1 MTDPQTSSPERG
13 PRPRRLLAARLLV
26 ALTAGFSATL
36 ACVAAATEPAGP
48 ASADVHPLTPASPD
62 GQGTSSPGQG
72 TTLADGDSGA
82 PGDASAPDGGCPHG
96 ALEDPH
102 RGFVRCLAPGEKS
115 PFASPDPDAGT
126 PPDAGDGGSPSP
138 APTGSGT
145 AAPTGTVAPSSP
157 PDAGSD
163 AAAPDAGPPP
173 PPAAPGPPP
182 VVEMKTPKFEN
193 GDVPKAEKNLTGK
206 KVLEAIAKCVADN
219 GGLTAKTATLKVEFL
234 VRARGKAEGV
244 EVKPTGVSEEAARC
258 VRAFL
263 KNRSMGTP
271 TADPT
276 GVTAVYNLKPGTK

>member
-1 MTDPQTSSPERG
+1 MPLAPTTTGHRKTTLG
-13 PRPRRLLAARLLV
+13 PLFAARLLV
-26 ALTAGFSATL
+26 AVVAGFSATL

-48 ASADVHPLTPASPD
+48 ASADVHPLTSANP
-62 GQGTSSPGQG
+62 GEQGTSSATPGQ
-72 TTLADGDSGA
+72 TPLSDGDSGA
-82 PGDASAPDGGCPHG
+82 PDARPDGGCPYG

-102 RGFVRCLAPGEKS
+102 RGFVRCLSQGEKS
-115 PFASPDPDAGT
+115 PFDPGS
-126 PPDAGDGGSPSP
+126 PDAGDGGSP
-138 APTGSGT
+138 APT
-145 AAPTGTVAPSSP
+145 PTGTAGPTTP
-157 PDAGSD
+157 PDGG
-163 AAAPDAGPPP
+163 APDAGPAPTATADAGSAPTPTASASAPP
-173 PPAAPGPPP
+173 PPPGPPP
-182 VVEMKTPKFEN
+182 SVEMKAPKFEN

-244 EVKPTGVSEEAARC
+244 EVKPTGVSEEAAKC

-276 GVTAVYNLKPGTK
+276 GVTAVYTLKPAGK